1 MTQKPIIL
9 LGQPLVKKNPS
20 ILDSD
25 VFPAIYTNG
34 EGNGNGHDKTNGK
47 SASSKLNRTMT
58 TARGEKPLT
67 YKGDSHLMTI
77 APTGTGKG
85 RSVIIPNLLTYT
97 GPIVVVDP
105 KGENYAV
112 TARARRE
119 MGQKVVKLDPFGIT
133 QDGKSD
139 SFNPFDILDFT
150 KSSLNDEAR
159 LLADLVMVGAKS
171 LKEPF
176 WDNWASTVI
185 SGVVIYLAHLI
196 ADTETHKRSF
206 VGVRDLLYGDDPTY
220 KLAVLLDTKGKTMDA
235 EAYQEISTFLSIRAD
250 VTRAGVLSTAQQYL
264 RLFGSPTVQKA
275 IEKTTFDLAKIRDG
289 EPVSL
294 YIIIPP
300 NKLVSHQALF
310 RLWVGA
316 LLSLYSSRESVPK
329 INTLFIIDEAA
340 QLGNLSLLRQAKTL
354 LRGYGL
360 QTWSFWQDLS
370 QIKELY
376 QTEWATM
383 VNNCAVLQL
392 FGAKNYM
399 VAQEFASMVGA
410 DAEEIRKLKG
420 DEQVLILDGERPIH
434 ALRYD
439 YLRDEA
445 FKGLYDANPLYDNLD
460 ES

>member
-1 MTQKPIIL
+1 MNQKPIIL
-9 LGQPLVKKNPS
+9 LGQPLIKKNPS
-20 ILDSD
+20 LLDSD
-25 VFPAIYTNG
+25 LFPAIYARDEDG
-34 EGNGNGHDKTNGK
+34 GSVHEKPNGK
-47 SASSKLNRTMT
+47 SGSTFKRTMT
-58 TARGEKPLT
+58 TARGTKPLI
-67 YKGDSHLMTI
+67 YEGDSHLMTI

-85 RSVIIPNLLTYT
+85 RSAIIPNLLTYT

-112 TARARRE
+112 TARARRA
-119 MGQKVVKLDPFGIT
+119 MGHQVVKLDPFGIT
-133 QDGKSD
+133 EEGIGD
-139 SFNPFDILDFT
+139 SFNPFDILEFT
-150 KSSLNDEAR
+150 KATINDEAR

-185 SGVVIYLAHLI
+185 SGVVIYLAHL
-196 ADTETHKRSF
+196 AANDAKHKRSF

-220 KLAVLLDTKGKTMDA
+220 KLAVLLDTQGKIMDA

-275 IEKTTFDLAKIRDG
+275 IESTTFDLAKIRNGDQI
-289 EPVSL
+289 SM

-300 NKLVSHQALF
+300 NKLVSHQPLF

-316 LLSLYSSRESVPK
+316 LLSLFSSRTAIPK
-329 INTLFIIDEAA
+329 INTLFLIDEAA

-399 VAQEFASMVGA
+399 VAQGFAAMVGA
-410 DAEEIRKLKG
+410 DADEIRNLQA
-420 DEQVLILDGERPIH
+420 DEQVLILNGERPIH

-439 YLRDEA
+439 YLRDEP
-445 FKGLYDANPLYDNLD
+445 FKGLYDANPLYNNL
-460 ES
+460 E